1 MPLAGRRPW
10 CGAAGGDDAFADSG
24 AVDDLAHDLT
34 DSLTGEGRRS
44 TITAPL
50 PADEQRP
57 GTAGTHAI
65 RYRTLFG
72 DILVN
77 GARYYLSLQRPSSQ
91 DV

>member
-1 MPLAGRRPW
+1 MAQQVGI
-10 CGAAGGDDAFADSG
+10 DAFADSG

-34 DSLTGEGRRS
+34 DSLTVEGRRS
-44 TITAPL
+44 TITASL
-50 PADEQRP
+50 PAGEQRP
-57 GTAGTHAI
+57 GAAAAHAI

-77 GARYYLSLQRPSSQ
+77 SARYYLSLQRPSSQ